1 MGQSARSAKHLN
13 FFDRKRITTLAFT
26 SGENKLNRLKR
37 RDYGSGHSYML
48 DGIKVPGVTTIIGK
62 LDKPALID
70 WAARKSAG
78 YAIDHW
84 DELSEMPLMERAKLI
99 QDARWD
105 SNKKAI
111 VRGNRIHAL
120 AEKLGAEG
128 EAQPPAE
135 LLSQVEA
142 YARFL
147 DNWEMETVA
156 TEASI
161 AHTEYRYAGTLD
173 SIVKSPKLGTIL
185 LDVKTGQGVFG
196 EVALQ
201 LAAYRYA
208 DLLQESGKPPKEGPM
223 IPVDDCYVAHVLGDD
238 VELLPVEATEETF
251 DTFLYLREVFAWHDA
266 ATNRS
271 SDQYRPPV
279 GAAVYPEQIQAVV
292 S

>member
-1 MGQSARSAKHLN
+1 M
-13 FFDRKRITTLAFT
+13 
-26 SGENKLNRLKR
+26 NRLER
-37 RDYGSGHSYML
+37 RNYGSGHSYML
-48 DGIKVPGVTTIIGK
+48 DGTKVPGVTTIIGK

-84 DELSEMPLMERAKLI
+84 DELTELPLMERAKLI

-120 AEKLGAEG
+120 AEKLGVEG

-147 DNWEMETVA
+147 DRWDMESVA

-173 SIVKSPKLGTIL
+173 AIVKSPKLGTIL
-185 LDVKTGQGVFG
+185 MDVKTGQSVWG

-208 DLLQESGKPPKEGPM
+208 DLLQTATETVGPRGGRKAGIPTEEPM
-223 IPVDDCYVAHVLGDD
+223 PPVDACYVAHVLGDD
-238 VELLPVEATEETF
+238 VELLPVSVDEYTF
-251 DTFLYLREVFAWHDA
+251 ETFLYLQEIYLWHEQ
-266 ATNRS
+266 ATNRNS
-271 SDQYRPPV
+271 EYYRPPV
-279 GAAVYPEQIQAVV
+279 GAAIYPEQVQA

>member
-1 MGQSARSAKHLN
+1 M
-13 FFDRKRITTLAFT
+13 
-26 SGENKLNRLKR
+26 NRLAR
-37 RDYGSGHSYML
+37 RNYGSGHAYQL
-48 DGIKVPGVTTIIGK
+48 DGNRCPGVTTIIGK

-84 DELSEMPLMERAKLI
+84 DELGRLPLMERAKLI
-99 QDARWD
+99 QDARWE
-105 SNKKAI
+105 SNKSAI
-111 VRGNRIHAL
+111 VRGNRIHAMGEQL
-120 AEKLGAEG
+120 AHTGQP
-128 EAQPPAE
+128 EAPPE

-147 DNWEMETVA
+147 DRWDMETLA
-156 TEASI
+156 LEAPV
-161 AHTEYRYAGTLD
+161 AHTDYRYAGTLD

-185 LDVKTGQGVFG
+185 LDIKTGSGVFG

-208 DLLQESGKPPKEGPM
+208 DLLQVSGKPPKEGPM

-238 VELLPVEATEETF
+238 VELLPIEVTEETF
-251 DTFLYLREVFAWHDA
+251 DAFLYLREIYEWHER
-266 ATNRS
+266 ATNRKN
-271 SDQYRPPV
+271 DDFRPPV
-279 GAAVYPEQIQAVV
+279 GAPVYPEQIQVA

>member
-1 MGQSARSAKHLN
+1 M
-13 FFDRKRITTLAFT
+13 
-26 SGENKLNRLKR
+26 NRLKR
-37 RDYGSGHSYML
+37 RDYGNGHSYTI
-48 DGIKVPGVTTIIGK
+48 DGVKVPGATTIIGK

-84 DELSEMPLMERAKLI
+84 DELTQLPLMERAKLI

-120 AEKLGAEG
+120 AEKLGAHG

-142 YARFL
+142 VARFL
-147 DNWEMETVA
+147 DRWELETIA
-156 TEASI
+156 NEASV

-173 SIVKSPKLGTIL
+173 VIARSPKLGTIL
-185 LDVKTGQGVFG
+185 LDYKTGAGVFG

-208 DLLQESGKPPKEGPM
+208 DLLQTAGKPPTEGPM
-223 IPVDDCYVAHVLGDD
+223 IPVDNCYVAHVLGDD
-238 VELLPVEATEETF
+238 VELLPVEANEETF
-251 DTFLYLREVFAWHDA
+251 DAFLYLMEIFIWHEQ
-266 ATNRS
+266 ATNRKL
-271 SDQYRPPV
+271 DDYRPPV
-279 GAAVYPEQIQAVV
+279 GAAIYPEQVKA